1 MRVRKTEAKG
11 SGGQSEVYTEP
22 WIYWLEAAGIHLER
36 TRECREIS
44 ISGIPIGPRL
54 IEATLAE
61 LPAAM
66 QTIAAAA
73 FAVDGFDGAV
83 GDAVSLPDG
92 GRPRARAIHRRMT
105 SVLELDDPAG
115 HERELFWLFE
125 IRNRAVH
132 AGVWKESGWLHPSG
146 LTVSRTQEEIGLEN
160 AERAIGTSRRFIRAC
175 LQADNADDVL
185 GSWATIRRGRC
196 EELFG
201 GPLA

>member
-1 MRVRKTEAKG
+1 MRARKIEEKG
-11 SGGQSEVYTEP
+11 SGGLSEVYTEP
-22 WIYWLEAAGIHLER
+22 WIYWLEAAGVHLER

-44 ISGIPIGPRL
+44 ISGIPDGPKL

-83 GDAVSLPDG
+83 GDAVALPDG
-92 GRPRARAIHRRMT
+92 GRPRARAIHRRLT
-105 SVLELDDPAG
+105 SVLDLLDPAG
-115 HERELFWLFE
+115 YERELRWLFE

-146 LTVSRTQEEIGLEN
+146 LTVSRTQKEIGLEN
-160 AERAIGTSRRFIRAC
+160 AERAIGVSRSFIRAC
-175 LQADNADDVL
+175 LQAANADDVL
-185 GSWATIRRGRC
+185 GRWATIRRGRC
-196 EELFG
+196 EELLG
-201 GPLA
+201 GPVT